1 MNKLIVKE
9 RFDKV
14 FNLLAGYPNLHPEES
29 KIRIELPLQN
39 GQSQYLFNIKK
50 EVSRMSEI
58 TLDRNDIFIPNSWTV
73 MPVLRSDTND
83 QIEYLYPFVPVN
95 DGTNPSI
102 FQVAFENDNLE
113 ALYSGYLQW
122 LVDNNVMLSAYPMEK
137 FKKIPQTQGAFVLD
151 SSNQAVQQ
159 GEQLEWNIDAV
170 TELII
175 PRMTIAGTRD
185 HKIAV
190 NFNAAGLTFPCT
202 SGYTPYLMLLM
213 DGFLVKGGCE
223 YIKGQNPFG
232 DVVGQW

>member
-1 MNKLIVKE
+1 M
-9 RFDKV
+9 
-14 FNLLAGYPNLHPEES
+14 
-29 KIRIELPLQN
+29 
-39 GQSQYLFNIKK
+39 
-50 EVSRMSEI
+50 
-58 TLDRNDIFIPNSWTV
+58 
-73 MPVLRSDTND
+73 
-83 QIEYLYPFVPVN
+83 
-95 DGTNPSI
+95 
-102 FQVAFENDNLE
+102 
-113 ALYSGYLQW
+113 
-122 LVDNNVMLSAYPMEK
+122 
-137 FKKIPQTQGAFVLD
+137 D

-159 GEQLEWNIDAV
+159 GEQLEWNIDQV

-202 SGYTPYLMLLM
+202 DGYTPYLMLLL